1 LGDALQ
7 IAYDARSLNHGG
19 TGDATYL
26 RELIRALASINPDD
40 RYLLYAN
47 TSDPARENLAA
58 EFANVCAHSLPYRIG
73 WLWNQKALV
82 PHLEQQG
89 ISLLH
94 SQYLL
99 PRRFRG
105 KMIVTIHDVSFREHP
120 EWFPRRARII
130 MNLLIPRSA
139 KRADVIITGSEHA
152 RQAIAGTCN
161 VPLEK
166 IVVTPYAASAWAR
179 PVDADAHQDILQKYF
194 LETPFLLGVGL
205 RGIRKNNQI
214 IIKALDI
221 LRQRNSFPGIKLAL
235 CGSAEQFPLE
245 VAGHPNVQFLGWVP
259 QEDLPP
265 LYALAKAAV
274 YPSLYEGFGLPV
286 LEAMACGCP
295 MICSNATSL
304 PEVAGDAALQIDP
317 HDAEAW
323 AEAIAKV
330 LLDEELRKGM
340 IGKGY
345 QQVSLFSWKKTAEQT
360 KDIYKELY

>member
-1 LGDALQ
+1 MQ

-40 RYLLYAN
+40 QYLLYAN
-47 TSDPARENLAA
+47 ASDPARDNLAA
-58 EFANVCAHSLPYRIG
+58 DFANVSAHSLPYRTG
-73 WLWNQKALV
+73 WLWNQRALV
-82 PHLEQQG
+82 PHLEQQE

-99 PRRFRG
+99 PRKFRG

-120 EWFPRRARII
+120 EWFPHRARLI

-139 KRADVIITGSEHA
+139 QRADVILTGSEHA
-152 RQAIAGTCN
+152 KRAIARTCN

-179 PVDADAHQDILQKYF
+179 QVDANAHLDVLQKYF

-221 LRQRNSFPGIKLAL
+221 LRQRNSFPNIKLAL
-235 CGSAEQFPLE
+235 CGSAEQFPAE
-245 VAGHPNVQFLGWVP
+245 VAAHPHVQFLGWVP

-304 PEVAGDAALQIDP
+304 PEVAGNAALQIDP

-323 AEAIAKV
+323 AEGIAKV
-330 LLDEELRKGM
+330 LLDDKLRETM
-340 IGKGY
+340 IGDGLKRA
-345 QQVSLFSWKKTAEQT
+345 VLFTWEKTAQQT
-360 KDIYKELY
+360 AAQYRIYSH